1 MEIQLVCTRGCSHR
15 LNLERELRELGVP
28 YQLIFVEDQPDLAA
42 RLGIRHS
49 PNIVID
55 GVLVYSGQPDEV
67 ELRRLLGLTA

>member
-15 LNLERELRELGVP
+15 PNLEHELNELGVT
-28 YQLIFVEDQPDLAA
+28 YELIFVEDRPDMAE

-55 GVLVYSGQPDEV
+55 GVLACSGQPDEA
-67 ELRRLLGLTA
+67 ELRRLLGLEA